1 MAIEIRVPEVGE
13 SVQEALLAEWFVAD
27 GSGVK
32 KDEALF
38 LLETDKVTLEVPA
51 EAGGVVRIGVA
62 AGTTVKVGDVVGTIA
77 AGEGAPAAKSEKPEQ
92 PEKSEAAPEA
102 KKAAPPRPEPSA
114 AAGAPKAPAAAAAR
128 GETAP
133 AGGDLAPSVARLV
146 EDKGLDPSR
155 IPATGPGGRLTRNDV
170 LLYVEGQEQPAAA
183 EPPRPEPAADPAP
196 KTSAAAPRPPG
207 ASDTPEGGGDGTTRK
222 RLSPIRKR
230 IAERLLEAKRSTA
243 MLTTFNEVDMGAV
256 MDLRSRHKA
265 AFRAKYGVGLGITSF
280 FIKAACQA
288 LPAFPQVNAFI
299 EGDEVVYHE
308 YVHMGVAIGA
318 ERGLVVPVLRHA
330 DRMGTAAIERGI
342 ADFADRVK
350 ENKLELS
357 DLEGGT
363 FTITNGGVFGS
374 LLSTPI
380 LNPPQSAILGLHKV
394 EDRPVALD
402 GQVVV
407 RPMMY
412 VALSYDHRII
422 DGRDAVQFLVRVKEL
437 VEEPVRLW
445 LEV

>member
-1 MAIEIRVPEVGE
+1 MATEIRVPEVGE
-13 SVQEALLAEWFVAD
+13 SVQEALLAEWFVDD
-27 GSGVK
+27 GSAVK

-51 EAGGVVRIGVA
+51 EASGVVRIDVR
-62 AGTTVKVGDVVGTIA
+62 AGATVKVGDVVGTIA
-77 AGEGAPAAKSEKPEQ
+77 AEAGAEEPRAEKAAKAPETAEQAPPEEKPAPRRAASTEQ
-92 PEKSEAAPEA
+92 
-102 KKAAPPRPEPSA
+102 SA
-114 AAGAPKAPAAAAAR
+114 AAVGS
-128 GETAP
+128 GELT
-133 AGGDLAPSVARLV
+133 PSVRRLV
-146 EDKGLDPSR
+146 EEEGLDPSR
-155 IPATGPGGRLTRNDV
+155 ISATGPGGRLTRGDV
-170 LLYVEGQEQPAAA
+170 LLHLEARGQPAEPSGEGKGPVA
-183 EPPRPEPAADPAP
+183 ESERPRAGKTGVAPAPSPEPQEEA
-196 KTSAAAPRPPG
+196 RPG
-207 ASDTPEGGGDGTTRK
+207 EEKTTRK
-222 RLSPIRKR
+222 PLSPIRKR

-256 MDLRSRHKA
+256 MDLRTRHKS

-280 FIKAACQA
+280 FVKAACQA
-288 LPAFPQVNAFI
+288 LYAFPQVNAFI
-299 EGDEVVYHE
+299 EGDEIVYHE

-330 DRMGTAAIERGI
+330 DQMGTAAIERGI

-350 ENKLELS
+350 ENRLELS

-394 EDRPVALD
+394 EDRPVAVD
-402 GQVVV
+402 RQVVV